1 MLNGEVSTLKTRRL
15 YLIGR
20 CAGVMA
26 LLAVLLG
33 GGPPIGHAAGDITFP
48 QTGFTLSDAH
58 GFLGYWQAHGGLAQ
72 FGYPISP
79 EVVEV
84 SPTNGRMYITQWFE
98 RNRFEYHPENP
109 APQYRVLLGLLGND
123 LTATRRAAGEGAF
136 VHFPDAH
143 NPDGRYFAETGHNL
157 RNSFKTYWEQHG
169 GLALYGYPISEEFE
183 ERSPTDG
190 KTYIVQY
197 FERNRFEW
205 HPENKGTPYEVLLG
219 LLGVQIGGFPVPA
232 IPKADTATP
241 LVIPATFAGE
251 GKWKTAHQL
260 TGPAGMHISLFYT
273 VDGARMLA
281 VAPNGDI
288 FVSATRSKQVWIL
301 PDRNSDGVADGRE
314 LFTDSVEK
322 PHGLAF
328 HKGYL
333 YVAAEKA
340 VFRFPYSPGQ
350 LHANGPGQKIA
361 DLPFGVSQGLA
372 GDNNHD
378 TRSITFGPDD
388 KMYISVGSDCD
399 LCEETDPGR
408 ATIMQFNDDG
418 SGGHVYAKG
427 LRNAVGIEVD
437 PRTGILW
444 ASGNERNK
452 EGNDFPP
459 ELFTPIHENGDYGWP
474 YCLGIPLVPDPLFH
488 ATAADC
494 QAKDTAAVGLPA
506 HMAPLGIRFYEGGGR
521 LPKGYENGAF
531 IAMHGST
538 LHDPVYG
545 ADVRF
550 VSLRP
555 GQMQQGAQLAMTG
568 WLVAGKYWGRPVDLA
583 LGKDG
588 AMYISDDLG
597 GAVYRVTFDG

>member
-1 MLNGEVSTLKTRRL
+1 
-15 YLIGR
+15 
-20 CAGVMA
+20 MA

>member
-1 MLNGEVSTLKTRRL
+1 M
-15 YLIGR
+15 GR
-20 CAGVMA
+20 WAGGAA
-26 LLAVLLG
+26 LAALLLG
-33 GGPPIGHAAGDITFP
+33 GPAPAGHAAGDITFP

-58 GFLGYWQAHGGLAQ
+58 GFLSYWQAHGGLAQ
-72 FGYPISP
+72 FGYPISA

-109 APQYRVLLGLLGND
+109 DPQYRVLLGLLGND
-123 LTATRRAAGEGAF
+123 LAAPRRAAGEGAF
-136 VHFPDAH
+136 VRFPDGH
-143 NPDGRYFAETGHNL
+143 YPGGIYFPLTGHNL
-157 RNSFKTYWEQHG
+157 RNSFQTYWDQHG
-169 GLALYGYPISEEFE
+169 GLALYGYPISEEFQ

-232 IPKADTATP
+232 IPQADTATP
-241 LVIPATFAGE
+241 LVVPAAFAGE
-251 GKWKTAHQL
+251 GKWKPPRQL

-288 FVSATRSKQVWIL
+288 FASGTRSNRVWVL
-301 PDRNSDGVADGRE
+301 PDRNGDGVADGRE
-314 LFTDSVEK
+314 LFTGSVEK

-328 HKGYL
+328 HNGYL

-340 VFRFPYSPGQ
+340 VYRFPYSPGQ
-350 LHANGPGQKIA
+350 LHATGPGQKIA
-361 DLPFGVSQGLA
+361 DLPFGVGVGLA

-378 TRSITFGPDD
+378 TRSITFGADG
-388 KMYISVGSDCD
+388 KMYVSVGSDCD
-399 LCEETDPGR
+399 LCEETVPGR

-418 SGGHVYAKG
+418 SGGRVYAKG
-427 LRNAVGIEVD
+427 LRNAVGIDVD
-437 PRTGILW
+437 PRTGMLW
-444 ASGNERNK
+444 ASVNERNK

-521 LPKGYENGAF
+521 LPKGYENGTF

-555 GQMQQGAQLAMTG
+555 GQMVQGAQVAISG
-568 WLVAGKYWGRPVDLA
+568 WLVNGQYWGRPVDVA
-583 LGKDG
+583 FGKDG

-597 GAVYRVTFDG
+597 GAVYRVTFDR